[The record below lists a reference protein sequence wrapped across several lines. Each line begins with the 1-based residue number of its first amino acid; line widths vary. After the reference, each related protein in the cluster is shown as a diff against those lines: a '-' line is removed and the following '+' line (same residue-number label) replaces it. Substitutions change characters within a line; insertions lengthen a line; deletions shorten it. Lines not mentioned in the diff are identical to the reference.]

1 MPMGFSVKLVVLILA
16 ASVGVTGCAAIQR
29 SRARDTE
36 QLLAA
41 AGFRMELADTAEQQQ
56 QLAAMPAYRLV
67 NRTKGDGVEYT
78 YADPTSCK
86 CVYVGG
92 SKEYAEYQRLITEQ
106 QIAQE
111 RIWAEENATN
121 WRPWGWYWR

>member
-1 MPMGFSVKLVVLILA
+1 MKLVLLILA
-16 ASVGVTGCAAIQR
+16 ASVGLTGCAAIER

-41 AGFRMELADTAEQQQ
+41 AGFTMRPADTAEQQQ
-56 QLAAMPAYRLV
+56 HLAAMAPYRLV
-67 NRTKGDGVEYT
+67 SHTSDGGVQYT
-78 YADPTSCK
+78 YADPRSCK

-92 SKEYAEYQRLITEQ
+92 SKEYSECQRLTTER

-111 RIWAEENATN
+111 RIWAEENAMN
-121 WRPWGWYWR
+121 WGLWSPWYWR

>member
-1 MPMGFSVKLVVLILA
+1 MKLVLLILA
-16 ASVGVTGCAAIQR
+16 ASVGLAGCAAIQR
-29 SRARDTE
+29 SQVRDIE

-41 AGFRMELADTAEQQQ
+41 AGFKMQLADTAEQQQ
-56 QLAAMPAYRLV
+56 QLAAMPAYRLL

-92 SKEYAEYQRLITEQ
+92 SKEYAEYQRVTTEQ

-111 RIWAEENATN
+111 RRWAAEDAVN
-121 WRPWGWYWR
+121 WGLWGPRYWR

>member
-1 MPMGFSVKLVVLILA
+1 MKLVLLILA
-16 ASVGVTGCAAIQR
+16 ASVGLTGCAAIQR
-29 SRARDTE
+29 SQARDTE

-41 AGFRMELADTAEQQQ
+41 AGFKMQLADTAERQQ
-56 QLAAMPAYRLV
+56 QLPAVPAYRLL

-78 YADPTSCK
+78 YADPTNYK

-92 SKEYAEYQRLITEQ
+92 PKEYAAYQRLMTEQ

-111 RIWAEENATN
+111 NAMN
-121 WRPWGWYWR
+121 WGTLMPSP